1 MSVEQSTD
9 ASRSEPASPVF
20 LEVTGIHKRF
30 GGVHALRGVSFVI
43 ERGQIYHLLGE
54 NGCGKST
61 LIKIISGAQP
71 PDEGEIRIEGRAY
84 TALTP
89 IASLAAGIET
99 VYQDLSLIPN
109 LTVAENVALT
119 EQLVKAQGSLARPL
133 RQAELNATAARALA
147 AVKLP
152 TSAEFLATP
161 VGNLP
166 LAVRQL
172 VAISRAIAT
181 QAKLVIMDEPTTSLT
196 RREVDNLIRVVA
208 DLRRDKVAVLFV
220 THKLEECYSIGGQA
234 IVFRDGQ
241 CVAQGPIENYS
252 KTQLG
257 HLMTGR
263 DIDASRYRHA
273 SASDEP
279 LLQLQ
284 GLGCRSYFRDVSFTL
299 KKGEILGITGLM
311 DSGRNELAKT
321 IAGVMAAS
329 AGTLSLRG
337 QPLKLTC
344 PADSIRNG
352 IGYVPEDRLGEGL
365 FLDKPILSNMVAAI
379 LDDLRTVF
387 GTLDHAKAR
396 GVAQELVDE
405 LHIATPNVDLPVQSL
420 SGGNQQ
426 RVLIARWLT
435 IKPQLLVL
443 HGPTVGVDVGSK
455 DTIYKAIQALAER
468 GLGVILISDD
478 LPELLQNADRILV
491 MRDGLVEHEFSA
503 DVAQEEDLYRAMLG
517 TEKGTRS
524 V

>member
-1 MSVEQSTD
+1 
-9 ASRSEPASPVF
+9 
-20 LEVTGIHKRF
+20 
-30 GGVHALRGVSFVI
+30 
-43 ERGQIYHLLGE
+43 
-54 NGCGKST
+54 
-61 LIKIISGAQP
+61 
-71 PDEGEIRIEGRAY
+71 
-84 TALTP
+84 
-89 IASLAAGIET
+89 
-99 VYQDLSLIPN
+99 
-109 LTVAENVALT
+109 
-119 EQLVKAQGSLARPL
+119 
-133 RQAELNATAARALA
+133 
-147 AVKLP
+147 
-152 TSAEFLATP
+152 

-208 DLRRDKVAVLFV
+208 DLQRDKVAVLFV
-220 THKLEECYSIGGQA
+220 THKLDECYSIGGQA
-234 IVFRDGQ
+234 IVFRDGL

-252 KTQLG
+252 KAQLG

-263 DIDASRYRHA
+263 DIDASRYRRA
-273 SASDEP
+273 SASGEI

-284 GLGCRSYFRDVSFTL
+284 GLCCRSYFRDVSFSVR
-299 KKGEILGITGLM
+299 KGEILGITGLM

-321 IAGVMAAS
+321 IAGVMASS
-329 AGTLSLRG
+329 AGTLSLCG
-337 QPLKLTC
+337 QPLRLTC

-379 LDDLRTVF
+379 LDKLRTTF
-387 GTLDHAKAR
+387 GTLDHSRAR
-396 GVAQELVDE
+396 AVAQELVEE

-455 DTIYKAIQALAER
+455 DTIYRAIQALAER

-491 MRDGLVEHEFSA
+491 MRDGRVQQEFSA

-517 TEKGTRS
+517 TEKGPRS

>member
-1 MSVEQSTD
+1 MFVDQSTD
-9 ASRSEPASPVF
+9 ASRSEPGSPVF

-30 GGVHALRGVSFVI
+30 GGVHALRGVGFVI

-109 LTVAENVALT
+109 LTVAENVGLT
-119 EQLVKAQGSLARPL
+119 EQLVTARGSLMRPL
-133 RQAELNATAARALA
+133 RQTELNATAARALA
-147 AVKLP
+147 VVKLP
-152 TSAEFLATP
+152 TTAEFLATP

-172 VAISRAIAT
+172 VAIARAIAT

-208 DLRRDKVAVLFV
+208 DLQRDKVAVLFV
-220 THKLEECYSIGGQA
+220 THKLDECYSIGGQA

-273 SASDEP
+273 AASDET

-284 GLGCRSYFRDVSFTL
+284 GLCCRSYFRDVSFTL
-299 KKGEILGITGLM
+299 NKGEILGITGLM

-321 IAGVMAAS
+321 LAGVMAAS

-337 QPLKLTC
+337 QPLKLSC

-379 LDDLRTVF
+379 LDKLRTAF
-387 GTLDHAKAR
+387 GTLDHPKAR
-396 GVAQELVDE
+396 SVAQELVDE

-435 IKPQLLVL
+435 IQPQLLVL

-455 DTIYKAIQALAER
+455 DTIYKAIQALAGR

-491 MRDGLVEHEFSA
+491 MRDGLVQHEFSA
-503 DVAQEEDLYRAMLG
+503 DVAQEDDLYRAMLG

>member
-1 MSVEQSTD
+1 MVVEQSQS
-9 ASRSEPASPVF
+9 AQCAEPGSSVF
-20 LEVTGIHKRF
+20 LEVAGIHKRF
-30 GGVHALRGVSFVI
+30 GGVHALCGVGFVI

-71 PDEGEIRIEGRAY
+71 PDEGQIVIEGRPYA
-84 TALTP
+84 ALTP
-89 IASLAAGIET
+89 ITSLSAGIET

-119 EQLVKAQGSLARPL
+119 EQLVKAKGSLARPL

-147 AVKLP
+147 AVNLP
-152 TSAEFLATP
+152 ISAEFLATP
-161 VGNLP
+161 VGSLP

-208 DLRRDKVAVLFV
+208 DLRRDQVAVLFV
-220 THKLEECYSIGGQA
+220 THKLDECYSIGGQA

-252 KTQLG
+252 KAQLG
-257 HLMTGR
+257 QLMTGR

-273 SASDEP
+273 SASDET

-284 GLGCRSYFRDVSFTL
+284 DLGCRSYFSQVSFIL

-321 IAGVMAAS
+321 LAGVMTAS
-329 AGTLSLRG
+329 NGSLSLCG

-344 PADSIRNG
+344 PADAIRHG

-379 LDDLRTVF
+379 LDKLRTPL

-396 GVAQELVDE
+396 SVAQGLVDE
-405 LHIATPNVDLPVQSL
+405 LRIATPNVDLPVQSL

-426 RVLIARWLT
+426 RVLIGRWLT
-435 IKPQLLVL
+435 IQPQLLVL

-455 DTIYKAIQALAER
+455 DLIYKAIQALAER

-491 MRDGLVEHEFSA
+491 MRDGQVRQEFSA

-517 TEKGTRS
+517 TGKGS
-524 V
+524 PCE

>member
-1 MSVEQSTD
+1 MLVEQSPEAHSAEA
-9 ASRSEPASPVF
+9 ASSVF
-20 LEVTGIHKRF
+20 LKVSGIHKRF

-71 PDEGEIRIEGRAY
+71 PDEGHIVIEGQTY
-84 TALTP
+84 SALTP
-89 IASLAAGIET
+89 ITSLSVGIET
-99 VYQDLSLIPN
+99 VYQDLSLIHN

-119 EQLVKAQGSLARPL
+119 EQLVQARGRLARPL

-147 AVKLP
+147 AVNLP
-152 TSAEFLATP
+152 TDPAFLATP
-161 VGNLP
+161 VGDLS

-172 VAISRAIAT
+172 VAISRAIAIK
-181 QAKLVIMDEPTTSLT
+181 AKLVIMDEPTTSLT

-208 DLRRDKVAVLFV
+208 ELRRDKVAVLFV
-220 THKLEECYSIGGQA
+220 THKLDECYSIGGQA

-241 CVAQGPIENYS
+241 CVAQGAIENYS
-252 KTQLG
+252 KAELSQ
-257 HLMTGR
+257 LMTGR

-273 SASDEP
+273 SASEET

-284 GLGCRSYFRDVSFTL
+284 ELGCREYFRQVSFTL

-321 IAGVMAAS
+321 IAGVMASS
-329 AGTLSLRG
+329 AGSLSLSG
-337 QPLKLTC
+337 QPLKLNC
-344 PADSIRNG
+344 PADAIGHG

-379 LDDLRTVF
+379 LDDLRSVF

-396 GVAQELVDE
+396 TVAQALVHELK
-405 LHIATPNVDLPVQSL
+405 IATPDVDLPVQSL

-455 DTIYKAIQALAER
+455 DTIYRTIQALAER

-491 MRDGLVEHEFSA
+491 MRDGQVQQEFVA
-503 DVAQEEDLYRAMLG
+503 DGAQEDDLYRAMLG
-517 TEKGTRS
+517 TEKGS
-524 V
+524 CSE

>member
-1 MSVEQSTD
+1 MLVQQSP
-9 ASRSEPASPVF
+9 SSHRSEPGSTVF
-20 LEVTGIHKRF
+20 LEVADIHKRF
-30 GGVHALRGVSFVI
+30 GGVYALRGVSFVI

-71 PDEGEIRIEGRAY
+71 PDEGKIVIEGMAY

-89 IASLAAGIET
+89 IASLSAGIET

-119 EQLVKAQGSLARPL
+119 EQLVRAKGSLSRSL

-147 AVKLP
+147 AVNLP
-152 TSAEFLATP
+152 TSAEFLTTP
-161 VGNLP
+161 VGSLP

-181 QAKLVIMDEPTTSLT
+181 KAKLVIMDEPTTSLT
-196 RREVDNLIRVVA
+196 RREVDNLIRVVTE
-208 DLRRDKVAVLFV
+208 LRRDQVAVLFV
-220 THKLEECYSIGGQA
+220 THKLDECYSIGGQA

-252 KTQLG
+252 KAQLSQ
-257 HLMTGR
+257 LMTGR

-273 SASDEP
+273 GASDET

-284 GLGCRSYFRDVSFTL
+284 DLGCRSHFRHVSFTL

-321 IAGVMAAS
+321 LAGVMTAS
-329 AGTLSLRG
+329 SGILSLCG
-337 QPLKLTC
+337 QPLNLTC
-344 PADSIRNG
+344 PADAIEHG

-379 LDDLRTVF
+379 LDKLRTTF

-396 GVAQELVDE
+396 NVAQGLVDE
-405 LHIATPNVDLPVQSL
+405 LRIATPNVDLPVQSL

-435 IKPQLLVL
+435 IEPQLLVL

-455 DTIYKAIQALAER
+455 DLIYKAIQALAER

-491 MRDGLVEHEFSA
+491 MRDGRVEQAFAA

-517 TEKGTRS
+517 SGKGS
-524 V
+524 PSE